1 MTDKRQE
8 LLTKSPVKLM
18 FELSI
23 PAIIGMVVIGLY
35 TFMDGVYAGQMVGE
49 NAMAAISVA
58 YPITFINSGI
68 STLIGI
74 GLASVLSRAIGKRDR
89 KTIDKIMPN
98 LVGLVLIISIFITIL
113 GITFSRE
120 VLMLTGAK
128 GEILE
133 LATNYLRIIFCG
145 SIFVNFTQS
154 SNMIMRG
161 EGLMKKA
168 MMIMGFGA
176 ILNII
181 LVPIMIKLLPHKG
194 VEGAAI
200 ATIIS
205 QIIQAFV
212 TLYYFLKKSKNVKLS
227 GIKIDVKLSK
237 EVFSIGISA
246 MLMQVLTMVQ
256 QMLLFRMAFKY
267 GGDTNGIVMS
277 ASLRLQAFT
286 FIPLWG
292 MSQGLQPIVGTNF
305 GAKNFYRVKKSTNLF
320 LVCSTLL
327 ALIFWIPLEL
337 FPETFL
343 GLFIKDSAIVVQGIS
358 KFRIF
363 YSVFILYGMMIILM
377 TFFQAIGNGKRA
389 GQLVMFRQVIL
400 FIPLIILLPK
410 ILGEAAVWY
419 TQPIADMFVILL
431 GLVFLS
437 SEYKKFKDNIKVI
450 KSQ

>member
-68 STLIGI
+68 STLIGV
-74 GLASVLSRAIGKRDR
+74 GLASVLSRAIGKRD
-89 KTIDKIMPN
+89 KETIDKIMPN
-98 LVGLVLIISIFITIL
+98 LTGLVLGISVLITIL
-113 GITFSRE
+113 GVAFARE

-181 LVPIMIKLLPHKG
+181 LVPIMIKLLSDRG

-205 QIIQAFV
+205 QTIQAFV
-212 TLYYFLKKSKNVKLS
+212 TLYYFLKKSKNVKLN
-227 GIKIDVKLSK
+227 GIKINIELSK

-267 GGDTNGIVMS
+267 GGDTNGIIMS

-305 GAKNFYRVKKSTNLF
+305 GA
-320 LVCSTLL
+320 
-327 ALIFWIPLEL
+327 
-337 FPETFL
+337 
-343 GLFIKDSAIVVQGIS
+343 
-358 KFRIF
+358 
-363 YSVFILYGMMIILM
+363 SV
-377 TFFQAIGNGKRA
+377 TCC
-389 GQLVMFRQVIL
+389 
-400 FIPLIILLPK
+400 
-410 ILGEAAVWY
+410 
-419 TQPIADMFVILL
+419 
-431 GLVFLS
+431 
-437 SEYKKFKDNIKVI
+437 
-450 KSQ
+450 